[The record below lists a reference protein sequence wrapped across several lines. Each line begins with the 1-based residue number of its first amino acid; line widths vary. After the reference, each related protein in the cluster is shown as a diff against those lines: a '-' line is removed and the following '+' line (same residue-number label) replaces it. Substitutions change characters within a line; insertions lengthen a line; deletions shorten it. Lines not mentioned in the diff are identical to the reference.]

1 MNIDDALFSKHDPLK
16 RIQIDYFKQILQ
28 SLIARYDKVYDTCRC
43 KPITWI
49 EFSRFIDASYVCGFV
64 CKDFDHQ
71 FDDVTTIGDQVHKLH
86 HAPELVQSLNIQQLR
101 HVVHHIIRCERW
113 NDGGSQF
120 GGGCIWDMLESGF
133 GHAIADA
140 LERL

>member
-1 MNIDDALFSKHDPLK
+1 MAIDDDLFSSNVLLK
-16 RIQIDYFKQILQ
+16 RIQIAFFRT
-28 SLIARYDKVYDTCRC
+28 SLHDLLHRYDRVLDSFRC

-64 CKDFDHQ
+64 CKDFDDQ

-86 HAPELVQSLNIQQLR
+86 CDPDLVQTLTVQQLR

-120 GGGCIWDMLESGF
+120 GGGCIWDMLESGL
-133 GHAIADA
+133 GHAICDA
-140 LERL
+140 LDRL

>member
-1 MNIDDALFSKHDPLK
+1 MNIDDALFSKHDLLK

-28 SLIARYDKVYDTCRC
+28 SLIARHDKVYDTSRC

-49 EFSRFIDASYVCGFV
+49 EFSGFIDASYVCGFV
-64 CKDFDHQ
+64 CKDFDDQ
-71 FDDVTTIGDQVHKLH
+71 CDDVTTIADQVHKLH
-86 HAPELVQSLNIQQLR
+86 CERELVQTLNIQQLR

-120 GGGCIWDMLESGF
+120 GGGCVWDMLESGL
-133 GHAIADA
+133 GHAICDA

>member
-1 MNIDDALFSKHDPLK
+1 MTIDDDLFSNDALLK
-16 RIQIDYFKQILQ
+16 RVQIDFFRT
-28 SLIARYDKVYDTCRC
+28 SLHNLLHRYDQVLDSSRC

-64 CKDFDHQ
+64 CRDFDDQ

-86 HAPELVQSLNIQQLR
+86 HAPELVQFLTVQQLR

-120 GGGCIWDMLESGF
+120 GGGCIWDMLESGL
-133 GHAIADA
+133 GHALAD
-140 LERL
+140 RLDRL

>member
-1 MNIDDALFSKHDPLK
+1 MNIDVELFCVHDPLK
-16 RIQIDYFKQILQ
+16 RIQIDFFQKCLLDLVCRYDQILD
-28 SLIARYDKVYDTCRC
+28 SSRC

-49 EFSRFIDASYVCGFV
+49 EFSDFIDASYVCGFV
-64 CKDFDHQ
+64 CRDFDDQ

-86 HAPELVQSLNIQQLR
+86 HAPELVQSLTVQQLR

-120 GGGCIWDMLESGF
+120 GGGCIWDMLESGL
-133 GHAIADA
+133 GHALADA